1 MNNIADFLTYGIG
14 LPELDNPP
22 QQIDGGATCAI
33 TGAAIEEGYPVQ
45 DIISKST
52 GEYLDLLEGY
62 SSEWLSESAAR
73 AFKGSWN
80 MGSRLIFEDGTNY
93 HPLVARKE
101 AQKQERA
108 CWSDLVREIWPE
120 REGQRLVM
128 ILTTDFK
135 KRIWPRGRVGVLGES
150 TEILVHDMKQGIFDV
165 LQVNWWPKLLK
176 ILDVFEEV
184 YTYGFVKPIIA
195 SCLYSDHKTIEVIG
209 AQATTDYEKYLQR
222 VRNTNEFKIAMIIAQ
237 KYEGEK

>member
-1 MNNIADFLTYGIG
+1 MNNIAEFLTYAIG
-14 LPELDNPP
+14 LPELERSP
-22 QQIDGGATCAI
+22 QKIGGSATCAI
-33 TGAAIEEGYPVQ
+33 TGIKISEGYSVG

-62 SSEWLSESAAR
+62 SSEWLSEAAAR

-80 MGSRLIFEDGTNY
+80 MGSRLIFADGTHY
-93 HPLVARKE
+93 HPLVSRKE
-101 AQKQERA
+101 AQKQGRA
-108 CWSDLVREIWPE
+108 CWSDLVREIWPA
-120 REGQRLVM
+120 RSGQMMVM

-135 KRIWPRGRVGVLGES
+135 KRIWPRGRVGILGDS
-150 TEILVHDMKQGIFDV
+150 TSVLVHDMQQGIFDV

-184 YTYGFVKPIIA
+184 YTYGFVKPVIA
-195 SCLYSDHKTIEVIG
+195 ECLYQDHKTMERIG
-209 AQATTDYEKYLQR
+209 VRTTTDCEKYLAR

-237 KYEGEK
+237 KQEGK